1 MNLRFGSLARGKFSV
16 ITNVASIALFL
27 PTGAMQQCADDVGL

>member
-1 MNLRFGSLARGKFSV
+1 MNLRFGSLARGTFNA
-16 ITNVASIALFL
+16 IIDVASIALFL